1 MKKKYISAEE
11 FEQRFEAKEDL
22 LPYLDLSSIER
33 PGLETRRINV
43 DFPAWMV
50 SRLDQEAA
58 RLGVTRQSIIKF
70 WISERLE
77 PLRGD
82 KLLRS

>member
-22 LPYLDLSSIER
+22 LPYLDLASIER

-77 PLRGD
+77 PLRG
-82 KLLRS
+82 